1 MSLDQFTTAA
11 SRYAQRVDDT
21 FWILTTL
28 SAVIVIVLLALV
40 ITFIIRYRR
49 DSDAPRC
56 ALPNF
61 LKHEIEI
68 GWTVA
73 TFFLFMFF
81 FWWAGA
87 ELLNASSPPNDALE
101 IHVVAK
107 QWMFRFQQPSGAR
120 EIDEVHVPV
129 DTPVRL
135 VLTSEDVIHDLF
147 IPALRLKKDI
157 LPDRYTY
164 LWFTA
169 DRTGTFHLS
178 CNQFCGTNHSLMGG
192 QMDIVGKQD
201 YARWTAAQPQGDDL
215 AHQGE
220 KLFHTVGCSGCHDS
234 PGSTV
239 HAPDLHNLYGRL
251 VPLADGRV
259 VKADEAYLHDKVL
272 LPSRDIPAGYAND
285 MPSFRGVLNE
295 GQIVALIAYLKSLSA
310 NPNQQGARP

>member
-1 MSLDQFTTAA
+1 MNIGQFTAEA
-11 SRYAQRVDDT
+11 SRYAQRVDET

-28 SAVIVIVLLALV
+28 SAVIVLLLLILV
-40 ITFIIRYRR
+40 VGFMVRYRR
-49 DSDAPRC
+49 GSAAPRGE
-56 ALPNF
+56 LPNI

-81 FWWAGA
+81 FWWAGV
-87 ELLNASSPPNDALE
+87 ELLNASSPPLHALE

-120 EIDEVHVPV
+120 EIDDLHVPV

-147 IPALRLKKDI
+147 IPALRIKKDI

-169 DRTGTFHLS
+169 DKTGVFHMS

-192 QMDIVGKQD
+192 QMDIVSKQD
-201 YARWTAAQPQGDDL
+201 YARWTSAQPEGDDL

-220 KLFHTVGCSGCHDS
+220 TLFHTVGCSGCHDS
-234 PGSTV
+234 PASTI
-239 HAPDLHNLYGRL
+239 HAPDLHNIYGRM
-251 VPLADGRV
+251 VQLADGRV
-259 VKADEAYLHDKVL
+259 VKADEAYLRDKIL
-272 LPSRDIPAGYAND
+272 LPNKDIPAGYAAD
-285 MPSFRGVLNE
+285 MPSFRGVVNE
-295 GQIVALIAYLKSLSA
+295 GQIVALIAYLKSLTT
-310 NPNQQGARP
+310 NRDVQGARP